1 MSDNKILRN
10 SKEIIDKISKIEE
23 ETKFL
28 ENKIQRLE
36 SNQGNNT
43 SVFIITY
50 IFIFIV
56 LMISIDETPGPRG
69 PRGFDG
75 APGITTIKH
84 QYDKVGPRGPQ
95 GVRGPEGGTIIQY
108 KYEKIGP
115 QGPQGI
121 QGPIG
126 LQGPQGIMGPI
137 GPKGD
142 TGIEGL
148 KAFKEFKA
156 QVREDQMNTAHP

>member
-75 APGITTIKH
+75 RLFITTIKH

-95 GVRGPEGGTIIQY
+95 GVRGPEGGTHQY
-108 KYEKIGP
+108 TINMKIGP

-137 GPKGD
+137 GC
-142 TGIEGL
+142 
-148 KAFKEFKA
+148 
-156 QVREDQMNTAHP
+156 